1 MKRFPRIQVAV
12 MGLLS
17 FVLSIFTGPA
27 RVMSPPVFVG
37 NRATRRAIT
46 HDVAFGFRMGGG
58 FPGDVNR
65 MHPAS
70 IVPGL
75 LDPTNNFLGYGQV
88 ALFGDGTTGANNT
101 YRALVAAD
109 GSATAIKA
117 AGLIVRPYPTQ
128 QMAATSLNAP
138 IGSAVPPTS
147 GIADFLHAGFM
158 IVKMKAGT
166 TVKKGGAVHVWVAAT
181 SGANIQGEFAA
192 AASTTNTVTLAN
204 ARYTGPADANGNVE
218 IEIWEAV

>member
-1 MKRFPRIQVAV
+1 MKRLFQTIFAAVA
-12 MGLLS
+12 GLLASVFAGPPS
-17 FVLSIFTGPA
+17 F
-27 RVMSPPVFVG
+27 RV
-37 NRATRRAIT
+37 RTC
-46 HDVAFGFRMGGG
+46 DVAFNYRMGAG

-128 QMAATSLNAP
+128 QTTGGMNAT
-138 IGSAVPPTS
+138 IGAAVPPTS
-147 GIADFLHAGFM
+147 GVADFLTSGFM
-158 IVKMKAGT
+158 MVKMKAGT

-204 ARYTGPADANGNVE
+204 ARYNGPADALGNVE
-218 IEIWEAV
+218 IEIWPAV